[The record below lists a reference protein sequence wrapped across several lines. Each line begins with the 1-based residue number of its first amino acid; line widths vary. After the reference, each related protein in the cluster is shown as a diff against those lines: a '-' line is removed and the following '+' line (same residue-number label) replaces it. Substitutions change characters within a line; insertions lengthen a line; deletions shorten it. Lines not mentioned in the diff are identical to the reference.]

1 MALTKRQKQ
10 VLDFL
15 VGFLNKRGYSPSYE
29 EMAKSLGLASLATVH
44 KHLTTLERKG
54 FIRRGHNRSRS
65 VEIIHLP
72 RPVRE
77 EVLGR
82 QTIELPLVG
91 RIAAGQPLEA
101 VEQREAISLGDFS
114 RGRNTY
120 VLQVKGNSMRDDH
133 ILDGDYIVVEQT
145 QVANTGEI
153 VVALV
158 RGEEA
163 TLKRFY
169 REPGGRVRLQPANT
183 EMEPIFVPGEDV
195 KVQGRGVGVLRKY

>member
-15 VGFLNKRGYSPSYE
+15 VTFLNKHGYSPSYE
-29 EMAKSLGLASLATVH
+29 EVARSLGLASLATVH

-65 VEIIHLP
+65 LEVVHLP

-82 QTIELPLVG
+82 HASELPLAG
-91 RIAAGQPLEA
+91 RIAAGRPLEA
-101 VEQREAISLGDFS
+101 IEQREALSLGDFT

-120 VLQVKGNSMRDDH
+120 ALQVKGNSMQDDH
-133 ILDGDYIVVEQT
+133 ILDGDFIIVEQT
-145 QVANTGEI
+145 QVANPGEI

-169 REPGGRVRLQPANT
+169 REAGGRVRLQPANT
-183 EMEPIFVPGEDV
+183 EMQPIVVPVDDV
-195 KVQGRGVGVLRKY
+195 KVQGRVVGVLRKY